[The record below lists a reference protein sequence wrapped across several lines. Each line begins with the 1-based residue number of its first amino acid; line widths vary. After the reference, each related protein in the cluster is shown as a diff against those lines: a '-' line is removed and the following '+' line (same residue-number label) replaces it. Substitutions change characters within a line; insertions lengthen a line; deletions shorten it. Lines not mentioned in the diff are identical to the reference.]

1 MAARGFESL
10 FQSAS
15 QALGIMGNTP
25 LRGVLSQLGLG
36 GGSAARGLATGG
48 LGEKL
53 TEQVAGETD
62 EERRR
67 RMRQQQEG
75 GYGGGA
81 SFDLFGG
88 GLGGAGGL
96 QY

>member
-1 MAARGFESL
+1 MAARGFESM

-15 QALGIMGNTP
+15 QALGIMQNSP
-25 LRGVLSQLGLG
+25 MRGVLNQLGLDK
-36 GGSAARGLATGG
+36 GG

-53 TEQVAGETD
+53 GEQVAGETD